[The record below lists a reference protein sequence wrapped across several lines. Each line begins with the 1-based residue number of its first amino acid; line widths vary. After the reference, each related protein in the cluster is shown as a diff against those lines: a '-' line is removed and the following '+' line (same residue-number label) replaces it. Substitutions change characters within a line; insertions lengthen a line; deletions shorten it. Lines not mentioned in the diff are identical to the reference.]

1 MGVKPRF
8 LLSLSCHFK
17 QVGDE
22 RDLPQDVLSWLLST
36 SVRKKVSSFAFQ
48 TVS

>member
-17 QVGDE
+17 LVGDE
-22 RDLPQDVLSWLLST
+22 RDLPQDVPFPHHVHDLISL
-36 SVRKKVSSFAFQ
+36 
-48 TVS
+48 